1 MRVRRMIIA
10 LIVTTLTVVG
20 WVASAAP
27 AHAKGPTSVLM
38 ANRNMSRV
46 TVLYYTDKAYERL
59 ASGVGAF
66 SPDIG
71 SKSEPRSFP
80 DNVRAGVR
88 LTWLADEMMI
98 LRIDNVYFTTDDG
111 IWIETSNADRRGDM
125 FNLPARWHRAANQK
139 VLMASLTAAG
149 MVAGSKPPAGK
160 PTSTVPSATAPT
172 APQTAPTVSQA
183 APASVPG
190 AGRAPANLAVIAG
203 AGVAG
208 VIVGAT
214 AALALARTRR
224 SKAPRV
230 DRSG

>member
-10 LIVTTLTVVG
+10 LIVTTLAVVG

-27 AHAKGPTSVLM
+27 AHAKGPTSVLL

-59 ASGVGAF
+59 ATGVGAF
-66 SPDIG
+66 GPDIG

-88 LTWLADEMMI
+88 LAWLADEMMI

-160 PTSTVPSATAPT
+160 PTSTEPSATAPT
-172 APQTAPTVSQA
+172 TAQTAPTVSQA

-190 AGRAPANLAVIAG
+190 FGRAPANLPVIAG

-214 AALALARTRR
+214 AALALARTLR
-224 SKAPRV
+224 SKASRV